1 MKRFL
6 FLLATVIGLVP
17 TSIQTINA
25 QIMEKELPKQ
35 TSAFPVGDQL
45 PEMFSQYF
53 IGQAYLAP
61 LTQNKAL
68 NCPISNV
75 TFEPGCRNNWHS
87 HTGGQILVAVGGKG
101 YYQARG
107 EKARVLLPGD
117 VVEIPANVEHWHGAA
132 PDSWF
137 SHLAIECN
145 PQTNQNTWLEAVDDK
160 QYAEATADSVVS
172 HLSDTARHHYEQ
184 LFAYN
189 QANTHVTKAVNP
201 HSTATAS
208 ESAGSANAQ
217 NATIVPKDICST
229 DPELAEVFYNFALDE
244 VLQYGRMDMK
254 TRMMITLASHI
265 ATQAQAEYRMILEGA
280 LRTGVTPVEIKEI
293 LYHAV
298 PYAGMAKVADFIEI
312 TNEMLQQRGL
322 SLPLEKQSVT
332 TPETRFEKG
341 LALQKSIFGE
351 RIEKAH
357 TSAPENQK
365 HIQHYLSANCFGDY
379 QTRPCLDAKMRE
391 LLTFSILISLGGCES
406 QVKGHIQGN
415 VKVGNNKDTLLTA
428 VTQLLP
434 YIGYPRSLNAIAC
447 LNEVIPE

>member
-25 QIMEKELPKQ
+25 QSMEKELPKQ

-107 EKARVLLPGD
+107 EKARILLPGD

-145 PQTNQNTWLEAVDDK
+145 PQTNHNTWLESVDDK

-298 PYAGMAKVADFIEI
+298 PYAGMAKVADFIGI

-322 SLPLEKQSVT
+322 SRPLEKQSVT

-351 RIEKAH
+351 RIEKSH